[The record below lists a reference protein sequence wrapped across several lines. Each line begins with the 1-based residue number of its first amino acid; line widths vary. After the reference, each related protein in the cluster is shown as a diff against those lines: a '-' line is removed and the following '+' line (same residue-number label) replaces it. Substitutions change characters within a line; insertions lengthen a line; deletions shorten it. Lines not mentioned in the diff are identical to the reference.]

1 MDFGTWTGASVDPA
15 LPYLLFATALLAAV
29 AVAAGALRR
38 DHRALRRPSTLVK
51 LVAAL
56 AAATLIA
63 ITTQQVAAHPP
74 FEAPVWSQLG
84 GLARLPLWLAAL
96 AYGPS
101 VGVLIGLAYLGTT
114 ATPIVSIPASP
125 VLVVELA
132 VLGWLS
138 IYPSPLRHRWAG
150 PIDAIGAYLLAWGT
164 AGLMQLYA
172 GGQRPSWA
180 VLTDQHEGALLGG
193 LMAAAALFAFGP
205 GVYRRWFPES
215 VLHAEGGVEPE
226 SPA

>member
-1 MDFGTWTGASVDPA
+1 MGASVDPA

-29 AVAAGALRR
+29 AVTAGALRR
-38 DHRALRRPSTLVK
+38 DHRALRRRSTLLK
-51 LVAAL
+51 LGAAL
-56 AAATLIA
+56 AAAVLIA
-63 ITTQQVAAHPP
+63 AATHQLSFRPLSD
-74 FEAPVWSQLG
+74 ATVWSQLG

-101 VGVLIGLAYLGTT
+101 VGVLIGLGYLAAT
-114 ATPIVSIPASP
+114 AAPVIAGAASP

-150 PIDAIGAYLLAWGT
+150 TVDAVGAYVLAWGT

-172 GGQRPSWA
+172 GGERATWPALWN
-180 VLTDQHEGALLGG
+180 QHEGVLLGG
-193 LMAAAALFAFGP
+193 AIAAVALLAFGP

-215 VLHAEGGVEPE
+215 VLHHEGRAESE
-226 SPA
+226 SQA